1 MKKYIE
7 FLESTNFNSSKYNDV
22 LNNLHDLWSVNSN
35 FIKKDNTQVLKSK
48 LSNDKYK
55 DYWEEIQNEL
65 KNRDFNEK
73 IKLNISILISLG
85 FKEKDRT
92 IIRSVVKEFLEKDQ
106 FDKTIIWKIKNKL
119 IEKGLDY
126 EADIKTPEPVKTTK
140 RKTK

>member
-22 LNNLHDLWSVNSN
+22 LNNLHDLWSVNPN
-35 FIKKDNTQVLKSK
+35 FIKKDNTQILKSK
-48 LSNDKYK
+48 LANEKYK

-92 IIRSVVKEFLEKDQ
+92 IIRSVVKEFLEKDP

>member
-1 MKKYIE
+1 MKKFIE
-7 FLESTNFNSSKYNDV
+7 FLEYSGFNTAKYNDIMS
-22 LNNLHDLWSVNSN
+22 DLRDFWSVNSN